1 MGMWGRMVEAA
12 ESTWT
17 VLLLTEWALEHGA
30 MGLREMWATVK
41 LVHVR
46 WWQSPAVWTR
56 RTVELAE
63 VWKLTVAVVNMVLE
77 VLRSA

>member
-1 MGMWGRMVEAA
+1 MRGKTVAAA

-17 VLLLTEWALEHGA
+17 VLLLTEWAAERGA
-30 MGLREMWATVK
+30 MGLRETRATVK
-41 LVHVR
+41 LVRVR
-46 WWQSPAVWTR
+46 WWQSPAVRTR

-63 VWKLTVAVVNMVLE
+63 VRKSTEAVVNMVLE